1 MYFYYYIHNDP
12 ILINTQRNLKILI
25 DILSFDYR
33 HSEEDKIMKKT
44 ENHFFSFLWYP
55 TYQVFANGSIKNVKI
70 WK

>member
-44 ENHFFSFLWYP
+44 EN
-55 TYQVFANGSIKNVKI
+55 
-70 WK
+70 